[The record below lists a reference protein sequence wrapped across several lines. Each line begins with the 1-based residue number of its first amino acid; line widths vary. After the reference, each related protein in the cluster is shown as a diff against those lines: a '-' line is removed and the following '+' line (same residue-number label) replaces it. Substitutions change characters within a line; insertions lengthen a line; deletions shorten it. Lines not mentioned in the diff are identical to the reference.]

1 MLLEF
6 DLSCVSLT
14 APTTVWLRFSSG
26 TLPGQF
32 KMTGL
37 DRTCCTCTL
46 RQVARMMSSTLKELW
61 RDAQKLEPGVRRPSL
76 QKCDVV
82 LIGKKVEW
90 ATNSL
95 ADLVELVVR
104 TTELV
109 VGDVYERDS
118 FEPIKCLRKSC
129 QPISFFV
136 EKVHELFS
144 WSVAPWSGPILGSAK
159 TIKP

>member
-37 DRTCCTCTL
+37 DRTCCTL
-46 RQVARMMSSTLKELW
+46 RQVARMMSSTLKELCLQRMPYLSSHLVRVSLETLGSQLV

-104 TTELV
+104 PAELV
-109 VGDVYERDS
+109 VTAALRRSWRRLREGQFWTYEI
-118 FEPIKCLRKSC
+118 F
-129 QPISFFV
+129 
-136 EKVHELFS
+136 
-144 WSVAPWSGPILGSAK
+144 
-159 TIKP
+159 